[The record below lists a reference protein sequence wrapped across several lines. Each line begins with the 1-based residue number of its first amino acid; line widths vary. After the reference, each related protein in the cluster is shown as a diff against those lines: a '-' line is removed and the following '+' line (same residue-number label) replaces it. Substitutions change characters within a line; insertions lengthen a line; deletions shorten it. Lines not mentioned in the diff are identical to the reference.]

1 MTRRELREH
10 IFKLLYLA
18 EFHEAE
24 EIPEQIGL
32 YFDKLGEAK
41 DQDLTY
47 IRTKYEKILEKRPEG
62 FQNGP
67 CGREHSAPGRL

>member
-47 IRTKYEKILEKRPEG
+47 IRTK
-62 FQNGP
+62 N
-67 CGREHSAPGRL
+67 